1 MKMRQSQLDRQDQLD
16 ATVNYDIPQ
25 AFNSLHEL
33 DKQFNLK
40 FEEYKQKRL
49 EALEYIKELNRFE
62 DLLSRSLG
70 IR

>member
-16 ATVNYDIPQ
+16 ATVNYNIPQ
-25 AFNSLHEL
+25 AFNSLYEL
-33 DKQFNLK
+33 DRQFNLK
-40 FEEYKQKRL
+40 AAEYKQKRL

-62 DLLSRSLG
+62 DQLSKSLG